1 MASRRVVVTERTL
14 RTLYGYCYP
23 DTGSVVVAKGL
34 SERDRLGT
42 LLHELV
48 HVALPSTSE
57 DEVER
62 IAALLSRVL
71 WRERY
76 RRNPRR
82 VAQHCVKDSSRES

>member
-1 MASRRVVVTERTL
+1 MTRRRVVVTERTL
-14 RTLYGYCYP
+14 TKLWGYCYP
-23 DTGSVVVAKGL
+23 GTGSVVVAKGL

-48 HVALPSTSE
+48 HVALPSTTE
-57 DEVER
+57 EGVER

-82 VAQHCVKDSSRES
+82 VAQHCVKDCSRGS